1 MDRDAARKREAGFLS
16 REGDA
21 AAVYRFD
28 TGAMAD
34 SPVPL
39 EQARSTGESPII
51 SGYDLI
57 ATGPIMRG
65 ADALAILEEYRANGF
80 ARPGDVV
87 SFKQDGAV
95 TCWYVDQLAFSK
107 LPGLLENHLKT
118 AELGMEQ
125 NCNQIDGIINNT
137 APKFNE
143 LATEDEA
150 LFLVGGTTYLHV
162 QTSDSDRDYTHDDCY
177 ATYDY
182 TLYDRETM
190 RQLDGG
196 RMEIVSDIRDDP
208 HQVHLLAARNILEC
222 RTDLGGAPLEP
233 VSIDLLEILQDAAMR
248 EMEARVAAIKA
259 SKPSRQ
265 GSLKQCQQEVADR
278 AQGSGSPGRHGPEK
292 GR

>member
-34 SPVPL
+34 RSVPL
-39 EQARSTGESPII
+39 EQARLAGESPMV

-65 ADALAILEEYRANGF
+65 ADALAVLEEYRANGF

-87 SFKQDGAV
+87 SFKQDGVV

-125 NCNQIDGIINNT
+125 NCNQIDGIISNT

-162 QTSDSDRDYTHDDCY
+162 QTSDSDYTHDDCY

-196 RMEIVSDIRDDP
+196 RMEVVSDIRDDP
-208 HQVHLLAARNILEC
+208 WQVHWLAARNILEC
-222 RTDLGGAPLEP
+222 MTDLGGAPLGP
-233 VSIDLLEILQDAAMR
+233 VSIDLLETLQDAAMR
-248 EMEARVAAIKA
+248 EMEERAAAIKA
-259 SKPSRQ
+259 PKPSLRDD
-265 GSLKQCQQEVADR
+265 LKRCQQKAADR
-278 AQGSGSPGRHGPEK
+278 AHGGTTSGPRHGQE
-292 GR
+292 R

>member
-1 MDRDAARKREAGFLS
+1 MDREAARKWEAGFLS

-28 TGAMAD
+28 AGAMAD
-34 SPVPL
+34 SPVSL

-57 ATGPIMRG
+57 ATDPIMRG

-125 NCNQIDGIINNT
+125 NCNQIDGIINNE
-137 APKFNE
+137 APKPS
-143 LATEDEA
+143 LRDDLKRCQQKEA
-150 LFLVGGTTYLHV
+150 DRAHGGTT
-162 QTSDSDRDYTHDDCY
+162 
-177 ATYDY
+177 
-182 TLYDRETM
+182 
-190 RQLDGG
+190 
-196 RMEIVSDIRDDP
+196 
-208 HQVHLLAARNILEC
+208 
-222 RTDLGGAPLEP
+222 
-233 VSIDLLEILQDAAMR
+233 
-248 EMEARVAAIKA
+248 
-259 SKPSRQ
+259 
-265 GSLKQCQQEVADR
+265 
-278 AQGSGSPGRHGPEK
+278 SGPRHGQE
-292 GR
+292 R

>member
-34 SPVPL
+34 RSVPL
-39 EQARSTGESPII
+39 EQARLAGESPMV

-65 ADALAILEEYRANGF
+65 ADALAVLEEYRANGF

-87 SFKQDGAV
+87 SFKQDGVV

-118 AELGMEQ
+118 AELGVEQ

-196 RMEIVSDIRDDP
+196 RMEVVSDIRDDP
-208 HQVHLLAARNILEC
+208 HQVHWLAARNILEC
-222 RTDLGGAPLEP
+222 MTDLGGAPLEP
-233 VSIDLLEILQDAAMR
+233 VSIDLLETLQDAAMR
-248 EMEARVAAIKA
+248 EMEERVAAAKT
-259 SKPSRQ
+259 SKPSLRD
-265 GSLKQCQQEVADR
+265 SLKQCWQEAADR
-278 AQGSGSPGRHGPEK
+278 AQGGAVPGRPRHGQE
-292 GR
+292 R